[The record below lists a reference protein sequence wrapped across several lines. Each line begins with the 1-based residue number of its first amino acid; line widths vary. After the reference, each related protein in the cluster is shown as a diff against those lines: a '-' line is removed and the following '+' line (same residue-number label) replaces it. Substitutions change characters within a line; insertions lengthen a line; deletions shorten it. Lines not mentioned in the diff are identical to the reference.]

1 MNRYEELLGEAA
13 AEGISIDENYP
24 FSGKTSGLYVDN
36 NIALSSSL
44 NTTEEKT
51 CVLAEELG
59 HHHTSVG
66 NIVDLT
72 TSGNR
77 KQERQARVWAYNRQI
92 GLKGLIRA
100 YEHRCSNRHETARYL
115 EVTEEFLQEALDYY
129 CGKYG
134 TGTIADGYYIMFIP
148 NLIIGKIDFTL

>member
-13 AEGISIDENYP
+13 AEGISIDENYT

-44 NTTEEKT
+44 KTTDEKA

-59 HHHTSVG
+59 HHHTTVG

-72 TSGNR
+72 SSGNR
-77 KQERQARVWAYNRQI
+77 KQERQARVWAYNISSR
-92 GLKGLIRA
+92 
-100 YEHRCSNRHETARYL
+100 
-115 EVTEEFLQEALDYY
+115 
-129 CGKYG
+129 
-134 TGTIADGYYIMFIP
+134 
-148 NLIIGKIDFTL
+148 

>member
-13 AEGISIDENYP
+13 AEGISIDENYT

-44 NTTEEKT
+44 KTTDEKA

-59 HHHTSVG
+59 HHHTTVG

-72 TSGNR
+72 SSGNQ
-77 KQERQARVWAYNRQI
+77 KQERQARVWAYNKQI
-92 GLKGLIRA
+92 GLKGLISA
-100 YEHRCSNRHETARYL
+100 YEHKCSNRHDTAEFL

-129 CGKYG
+129 CGRYG

-148 NLIIGKIDFTL
+148 SLMIGKIDFTL

>member
-13 AEGISIDENYP
+13 AEGISIDENYT

-44 NTTEEKT
+44 KTTDEKA

-59 HHHTSVG
+59 HHHTTVG

-72 TSGNR
+72 SSGNR
-77 KQERQARVWAYNRQI
+77 KQERQARVWAYNKQI
-92 GLKGLIRA
+92 GLKGLISA
-100 YEHRCSNRHETARYL
+100 YEHNCSNRHDTAEFL

-129 CGKYG
+129 CGRYG

-148 NLIIGKIDFTL
+148 SLMIGKIDFTL